1 MVNPYA
7 GTSYNQQSN
16 IVEGGVAV
24 AAMATSANAAWH
36 LTDAVREG
44 VMSAMGYGPKGP
56 SAYQQGMNIVR
67 DASVITSLLCSGLY
81 LGSVVLT
88 AVADTWDKITGNSS
102 KQETSTPNTSAAAAA
117 AEPTR
122 DPAYLNSR
130 RV

>member
-1 MVNPYA
+1 MINPYA

-56 SAYQQGMNIVR
+56 TLYQQGMNIVR
-67 DASVITSLLCSGLY
+67 DASVISTLLCSGLY
-81 LGSVVLT
+81 LGSVLMT
-88 AVADTWDKITGNSS
+88 AVADVYDKVTGYSS
-102 KQETSTPNTSAAAAA
+102 KKEVPNAAPD
-117 AEPTR
+117 PTTHDRSR
-122 DPAYLNSR
+122 DQAFLNSR
-130 RV
+130 RS